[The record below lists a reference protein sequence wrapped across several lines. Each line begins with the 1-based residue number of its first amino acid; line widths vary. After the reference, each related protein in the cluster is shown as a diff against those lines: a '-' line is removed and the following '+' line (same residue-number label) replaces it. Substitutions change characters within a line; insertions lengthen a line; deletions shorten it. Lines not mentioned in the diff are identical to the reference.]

1 MITIVL
7 TYRNRELRIAKNC
20 LDSLA
25 NQSEKAFEVI
35 LVDYGSNPDFAKE
48 IKSVVSNYSFI
59 KFISCPTSGQLWSK
73 CRSINMALKQTTT
86 PYFMVGDI
94 DLIFHPDF
102 IKIANSKASNN
113 VLYFKYGFLSK
124 EESLLEKEFEDYQV
138 DFFGGKEVTG
148 TTLFPTEEL
157 KSVNGYDEFY
167 HGWGA
172 EDTDI
177 HIRLENLGLN
187 IEFYDEQA
195 LVKHQWHPKA
205 YRSKDSTSPY
215 HSTLERVNHNYMY
228 MTQANSRTIVNLT
241 NEWGKI
247 PVESD
252 YLKLTKSPDFT
263 FNITNNELDFVA
275 LLGQFKNFKN
285 EVVEIEINDVDLKS
299 KLKQQLKKRLKKKY
313 FNHVNMETANNL
325 LLEEIIKNYRNQPY
339 IYKFNRVKGCIN
351 LTIFFS

>member
-7 TYRNRELRIAKNC
+7 TYRNRELRIVKNC
-20 LDSLA
+20 LDSLK
-25 NQSEKAFEVI
+25 NQSDKDFKVI
-35 LVDYGSNPDFAKE
+35 LVDYGSDSEFANKIE
-48 IKSVVSNYSFI
+48 SIAKNYSFI
-59 KFISCPTSGQLWSK
+59 TFISCPVSGQLWSK
-73 CRSINMALKQTTT
+73 CRSINIALKETTT

-102 IKIANSKASNN
+102 INIAKSKTSQN

-124 EESLLEKEFEDYQV
+124 EESLLEKNFEDFEI
-138 DFFGGKEVTG
+138 DFYGGEEVTG
-148 TTLFPTEEL
+148 TTLFPTETL

-177 HIRLENLGLN
+177 HIRMKNLGLQV
-187 IEFYDEQA
+187 EFYHQQT

-205 YRSKDSTSPY
+205 YRSKDSTSPF

-228 MTQANSRTIVNLT
+228 MTQSNNRTKVNLT

-247 PVESD
+247 PVKSD
-252 YLKLTKSPDFT
+252 YQKLKETPSHTIKISPIEYDVAALYAQLK
-263 FNITNNELDFVA
+263 NYKDELV
-275 LLGQFKNFKN
+275 K
-285 EVVEIEINDVDLKS
+285 IEIDDVDFIP
-299 KLKQQLKKRLKKKY
+299 KLKQKLKKGLKKKY
-313 FNHVNMETANNL
+313 FNYLNMETVNNL

-339 IYKFNRVKGCIN
+339 IYKFNRVKGKIN
-351 LTIFFS
+351 LTILFN